1 MAVLKQYQMYIMIFA
16 FTVHLEYIKNL
27 NKMNCEP
34 FVRNALIL
42 NSLGF
47 IWSKMTIIFVP
58 IRPSRRNEELDELE
72 ETEEQ

>member
-1 MAVLKQYQMYIMIFA
+1 MYMQMWPALKQYQMYIMIFA
-16 FTVHLEYIKNL
+16 FTVHLEHIKNL

-47 IWSKMTIIFVP
+47 I
-58 IRPSRRNEELDELE
+58 
-72 ETEEQ
+72 

>member
-1 MAVLKQYQMYIMIFA
+1 MVALKQYQMYIIMSVFL
-16 FTVHLEYIKNL
+16 VHLEHIKNL

-34 FVRNALIL
+34 FVRNTLIL